1 MLDVEMLLQVTTLER
16 FVKYQVQELEKS
28 LAIRF
33 PACSAAANRHIDSS
47 TTILDVGGLGLMSLT
62 GPVTEFIRTVQK
74 IDNENYPD
82 TLHRMFIINVG
93 PGFRLIWN
101 IIKPLLDPET
111 SSKIQVSY
119 WKESNCRLDLE
130 DDVKQ
135 RY

>member
-1 MLDVEMLLQVTTLER
+1 
-16 FVKYQVQELEKS
+16 
-28 LAIRF
+28 
-33 PACSAAANRHIDSS
+33 
-47 TTILDVGGLGLMSLT
+47 MSLT

-82 TLHRMFIINVG
+82 TLHRMFIINAG

-101 IIKPLLDPET
+101 IIKPLLDPEK